1 MKVTVIGAGNV
12 GATTANVLATK
23 DFLKEVVLVDIKK
36 GVAEGKALDIWES
49 GPILGFSTKVYGVTD
64 DYEATAGSDVVVITS
79 GVPRRPGMSRDD
91 LIETNAKIVKE
102 VAQKAIKYSPDAI
115 LVVVSNP
122 LDVMTYVAW
131 KATGL
136 PTNRVMGMA
145 GALDT
150 ARYRTFIADAAG
162 VSPKDV
168 QAMLMG
174 GHGDSMVPLPRY
186 TTINGIPVTEFI
198 DNETLEKIV
207 ERTRFGGGEIVNLLG
222 VSAWYAPGASAA
234 LMVETILKDEKRII
248 PTSAYLN
255 GEYGF
260 SGFFMGVP
268 VLLGR
273 NGVEKIIELDLTPQ
287 EMELVK
293 KSAEHVKSLVD
304 VVHKMGVV

>member
-1 MKVTVIGAGNV
+1 MKVTVVGSGNV

-198 DNETLEKIV
+198 DNETLDKIV

-273 NGVEKIIELDLTPQ
+273 NGVEKIIELDLTPE

>member
-198 DNETLEKIV
+198 DNETLDKIV

-273 NGVEKIIELDLTPQ
+273 NGVEKIIELDLTPE

>member
-102 VAQKAIKYSPDAI
+102 VAQKAVKYSPEAI

-186 TTINGIPVTEFI
+186 TTINGIPGTEFI
-198 DNETLEKIV
+198 DKETLDKIV

-273 NGVEKIIELDLTPQ
+273 NGVEKIIELDLTPE

>member
-198 DNETLEKIV
+198 DKETLDKIV

-273 NGVEKIIELDLTPQ
+273 NGVEKIIELDLTPE

-293 KSAEHVKSLVD
+293 KSAEHVRSLVD

>member
-102 VAQKAIKYSPDAI
+102 VAQKAVKYSPDAI

-198 DNETLEKIV
+198 DKETLDKIV

-273 NGVEKIIELDLTPQ
+273 NGVEKIIELDLTPE

-293 KSAEHVKSLVD
+293 KSAEHVRSLVD

>member
-1 MKVTVIGAGNV
+1 MKVTVVGAGNV
-12 GATTANVLATK
+12 GSTTANVLATK

-64 DYEATAGSDVVVITS
+64 DYEATAGSDVIVITS

-91 LIETNAKIVKE
+91 LIETNAKIVRD

-186 TTINGIPVTEFI
+186 TTISGIPVTEFI
-198 DNETLEKIV
+198 DNETLDNIV
-207 ERTRFGGGEIVNLLG
+207 QRTRFGGGEIVNLLG

-273 NGVEKIIELDLTPQ
+273 KGVEKIIELDLTPE

-293 KSAEHVKSLVD
+293 KSAEHVKALVD

>member
-1 MKVTVIGAGNV
+1 MKVTVVGSGNV

-23 DFLKEVVLVDIKK
+23 DFLKEVVIVDIKR

-198 DNETLEKIV
+198 DNEILDKIV

-268 VLLGR
+268 VLLGK
-273 NGVEKIIELDLTPQ
+273 NGVEKIIELDLTPE